1 MVMGGK
7 LTYGTMLEAQGYA
20 PDWPALARRFP
31 KINGIAKYSEKWAY
45 IEKRLREP
53 TGLLGRFIEWLP
65 LIGRIAKAAR
75 ARDAA
80 FIKANRP
87 KIPDSYRCVIDHV
100 VTDDFVEFVIDQLI
114 AESSAFGDFKYHH
127 SGTGTNAENATDS
140 ALQTPE
146 LDARTVGTQ
155 VEDSSKVY
163 KSIATETFDDT
174 AAIIEHGLFNTAG
187 AGGPPVTGGILMDR
201 TKLGAA
207 SNVVATNQIEWTF
220 KLTLASGS

>member
-7 LTYGTMLEAQGYA
+7 LTYGTMTEAQGYA
-20 PDWPALARRFP
+20 PDWPALEDYFP
-31 KINGIAKYSEKWAY
+31 EIRDMANYAEKWAY
-45 IEKRLREP
+45 IEV
-53 TGLLGRFIEWLP
+53 
-65 LIGRIAKAAR
+65 RIAESEE
-75 ARDAA
+75 DAA
-80 FIKANRP
+80 FVKAHRP
-87 KIPDSYRCVIDHV
+87 KLPNSYRQVIDHV

-114 AESSAFGDFKYHH
+114 TETSAFGDFKYHH

-207 SNVVATNQIEWTF
+207 LNVVATNQVEWTF